1 MEEIIKAYIE
11 RAYPQLSSGLC
22 WPKYGQVTGIADPP
36 KDGGLSD
43 EFRPMYAVDVQL
55 FNSQGEP
62 DEEAPPLLGVP
73 VSMPAG
79 GTESGILSL
88 PKEGTTVL
96 VQFINGQPHRPVI
109 TAVLPLGLS
118 LAKTGPG
125 ESIWQGGA
133 GATQSCGMDGDWQR
147 VTHGK
152 ISDNSYKREVQAFET
167 KEQYRNSHK
176 TVLENDTHTIAG
188 NKEQS
193 IVGKYTAS
201 VASDLTLTT
210 ASNLLLSAAQKLEL
224 VAGEDFSEVIKNR
237 RSIKADKLYL
247 GDLSNNAIELLY
259 LLIRLNGELIDALNI
274 HTHGGSKIDEPLM
287 LQKTN
292 NEAILSRII
301 PMVPELADNNGIP
314 TPYQKQ

>member
-11 RAYPQLSSGLC
+11 RAYPQLTSGLC

-152 ISDNSYKREVQAFET
+152 ISDNSYKREVQAYEV
-167 KEQYRNSHK
+167 KEQYRNSNK
-176 TVLENDTHTIAG
+176 TVFENDTHTIAG
-188 NKEQS
+188 NKEQN

-201 VASDLTLTT
+201 VASDITLTT
-210 ASNLLLSAAQKLEL
+210 ASNLLLSAANKLEL
-224 VAGEDFSEVIKNR
+224 VAGNEFNEVIKNL

-247 GDLSNNAIELLY
+247 GDQQDNLLQLIYELMTATADMATTLK
-259 LLIRLNGELIDALNI
+259 LDALAQQI
-274 HTHGGSKIDEPLM
+274 EILKLKLKKM
-287 LQKTN
+287 LPTN
-292 NEAILSRII
+292 
-301 PMVPELADNNGIP
+301 
-314 TPYQKQ
+314 TP